1 MKNADSC
8 SRNMKNLNIPN
19 ILPISEIDTVPEI
32 LH

>member
-8 SRNMKNLNIPN
+8 RTNMKNLNIPN
-19 ILPISEIDTVPEI
+19 ILPRAETDTVPEI